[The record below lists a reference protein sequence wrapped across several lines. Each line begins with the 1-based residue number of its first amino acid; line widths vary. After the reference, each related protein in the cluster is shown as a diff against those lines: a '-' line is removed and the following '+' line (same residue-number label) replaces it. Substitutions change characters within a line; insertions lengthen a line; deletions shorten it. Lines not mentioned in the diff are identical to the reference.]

1 MRWSRKVTFWEH
13 EVATRRKGK
22 TYTVRWTVG
31 GKKQRQPLHGKT
43 AADARKAELMVA
55 YANGE
60 RFDIDSGLPESELR
74 RETALSW
81 HAATLQFTEAHWPHV
96 GSRQRQS
103 IAEGLSEA
111 TLAVLKSG
119 KRPHSADEIRAAL
132 REWAYAARIQG
143 DDLPEGHKAVIVWLE
158 ENTVDMTA
166 FEDDQTGPALARAI
180 LEALSRKQDGTAASA
195 NYANRRRTTVNKFF
209 EYATEIR
216 LLRTN
221 PLKGVT
227 MRREK
232 SDDTIDPAVVPNS
245 EQITRLLKA
254 AVEHGDLGK
263 RLEAFF
269 ATMAYAGLRPEE
281 AIALHRENA
290 YLPPEVGEDHP
301 DFGKQFGEFRLKR
314 ADTHAPTRFND
325 DRTKRRSRRRLKH
338 RAEKAIRI
346 VPIEPRLLKIL
357 RRHIADFGYGPGERL
372 FVGPRH
378 GVLSPDRIGKVWRE
392 IRPEALTED
401 ELRRGLAAVPYN
413 LRHAC
418 VSGWLAA
425 GIEVAQVAEW
435 AGHSI
440 ETLLRVYAKCIDGS
454 VQRAKKRLLQAL
466 AEEESDTEQ
475 RGESAG
481 GEEEEAG

>member
-1 MRWSRKVTFWEH
+1 MRWTRKVTFWEH
-13 EVATRRKGK
+13 EITKRQKGK
-22 TYTVRWTVG
+22 TYTVRWTTDG
-31 GKKQRQPLHGKT
+31 EKQREPFHGKT
-43 AADARKAELMVA
+43 AADNRKAELMVA
-55 YANGE
+55 FANGE
-60 RFDIDSGLPESELR
+60 RFDMDSGLPESELR
-74 RETALSW
+74 RQSAMSW
-81 HAATLQFTEAHWPHV
+81 YGATLQFTEAHWPHV

-111 TLAVLKSG
+111 TLAALKSG

-143 DDLPEGHKAVIVWLE
+143 DDLPEDHKAVIAWLE

-166 FEDDQTGPALARAI
+166 FEDDQTGPALARGI
-180 LEALSRKQDGTAASA
+180 LEVLSRKQDGTAASA

-245 EQITRLLKA
+245 EQITRLLEA
-254 AVEHGDLGK
+254 AAEHGDLGK

-269 ATMAYAGLRPEE
+269 ATMAYAALRPEE
-281 AIALHRENA
+281 AIALHRENV

-346 VPIEPRLLKIL
+346 VPIEPRLLKVL
-357 RRHIADFGYGPGERL
+357 RRHIAEFGYGPGDRL
-372 FVGPRH
+372 FVGPRK

-392 IRPEALTED
+392 IRPEALTKD

-454 VQRAKKRLLQAL
+454 AQRAKKRLLQAL
-466 AEEESDTEQ
+466 AEEESDAEEKD
-475 RGESAG
+475 ESAG
-481 GEEEEAG
+481 EDEEEAG